1 MTDLETT
8 SPMQRVSVITPV
20 FNSQDFIEETYSSL
34 ARQSNSEWEWI
45 VVDDCSTDGTGPL
58 LEEMA
63 ARDRR
68 ITVISNPENRGA
80 AYSRNRALQSSAGE
94 YVAFLDADD
103 RWHSE
108 KLAKQL
114 RFMQVMDA
122 DASFTAYTV
131 IGESGQSTGKTIDVT
146 PRGVVNYTDAL
157 HKRATIGCS
166 TVIISRGAIGSA
178 LMPSIRTGQD
188 YAFWLLLMRSGIVFH
203 HLPESLSDY
212 RKRPG
217 SISRNKFKKAV
228 RQWQIYRQIEGLS
241 LSTSTV
247 CFASYAIR
255 ALMR

>member
-1 MTDLETT
+1 
-8 SPMQRVSVITPV
+8 MQRVSVITPA
-20 FNSQDFIEETYSSL
+20 FNSQDFIEDTYLSL
-34 ARQSNSEWEWI
+34 ERQSHSEWEWV
-45 VVDDCSTDGTGPL
+45 VVDDGSTDGTGPL

-63 ARDRR
+63 GRDSR
-68 ITVISNPENRGA
+68 ITLISNPENRGA

-94 YVAFLDADD
+94 FVAFLDADD
-103 RWHSE
+103 RWSSE

-114 RFMQVMDA
+114 RFMQATDA
-122 DASFTAYTV
+122 DASFTGYTV
-131 IGESGQSTGKTIDVT
+131 IDESGQSTGKKIDVT

-157 HKRATIGCS
+157 YKRATIGCS
-166 TVIISRGAIGSA
+166 TVIISRCAIGSA

-188 YAFWLLLMRSGIVFH
+188 YAFWLLLMRGGLVFH
-203 HLPESLSDY
+203 HLPEPLSDY

-217 SISRNKFKKAV
+217 SISRNKFKKAM

-241 LSTSTV
+241 LSTSAR